1 MAQAIA
7 DQPFDEW
14 LHDRLLQPLGMA
26 DTHFYLPEDKRPRR
40 ATIYGVADLAE
51 ADFNIARIIEIYGEA
66 VPSA

>member
-1 MAQAIA
+1 
-7 DQPFDEW
+7 
-14 LHDRLLQPLGMA
+14 MA
-26 DTHFYLPEDKRPRR
+26 DTHFYLPEDKRPRI